1 MTQVE
6 VPHAP
11 DGQTTARTA
20 TTVSGRLVTVGV
32 EEEFLLVDE
41 RNRTVAPR
49 AAAVLAGAAHLG
61 ATVQQE
67 MTLFQVET
75 STPVCSTMT
84 ELHTQLT
91 ALRRTVDGMARQHGM
106 RINATGTAVLGHPP
120 TPPITDAPRY
130 RRIAERFGSLIDGQ
144 SICGCHVHLGVSA
157 PESALLVMNHLRPW
171 LPTLLAMSANS
182 PFWHGRDTRHA
193 SWRYLIFG
201 RWPTAGPPPH
211 FASVDDYDA
220 AVRTLLRSGAALDRG
235 MIYWDVRRS
244 CNHPTIELRVCDVAP
259 TPDEAVLIA
268 ALTRALGTQALLGGG
283 PRRDERP
290 VSQAALRAALW
301 RAAHDGLEGRGV
313 DVVSGRTV
321 RAFSLVE
328 QLVQQVRDELVDC
341 GDLELVL
348 DLVARLRERRSGAYR
363 QRVAFAERGDLAD
376 VVDMLSAQ
384 TVA

>member
-11 DGQTTARTA
+11 DGQARTRTA
-20 TTVSGRLVTVGV
+20 TVVAGGLVTVGV

-41 RNRTVAPR
+41 LSRSVVPR

-61 ATVQQE
+61 TTVQQE

-75 STPVCSTMT
+75 TSSVCSTMGA
-84 ELHTQLT
+84 LHDELT
-91 ALRRTVDGMARQHGM
+91 ALRRTVDGMARRNGM

-144 SICGCHVHLGVSA
+144 SICGCHVHLGVSDA
-157 PESALLVMNHLRPW
+157 ESALRVMNHLRPW

-211 FASVDDYDA
+211 FDSVDDYDA

-244 CNHPTIELRVCDVAP
+244 CRHPTVELRVCDVAA
-259 TPDEAVLIA
+259 TVDDAVLIA
-268 ALTRALGTQALLGGG
+268 ALTRALGAQALLGGR
-283 PRRDERP
+283 PRRV
-290 VSQAALRAALW
+290 VSQCELRAALW

-313 DVVSGRTV
+313 DVFNGRTV

-328 QLVQQVRDELVDC
+328 RLVQQVRGELADS
-341 GDLELVL
+341 GDLDMVL
-348 DLVARLRERRSGAYR
+348 DLVARLRSSRSGAYR
-363 QRVAFAERGDLAD
+363 QRVAFAERGNLVD
-376 VVDMLSAQ
+376 VVDLLSAQ